1 MRFGAKLRGIEL
13 RLVEGTVCSGD
24 VVGPAAFDAGAW
36 MSLRSQN
43 GGMTTKSSLGAVQRW
58 QEALAAWAIPAEI
71 LEQAPE
77 NPWVHPP
84 ALFKVEHDAVLA
96 MTPSVR
102 VAIEALQSCESG
114 KGSVLDV
121 GCGGGGS
128 AMPLAEF
135 ASEFLAVDEQ
145 SAMLTNFSEAAAQR
159 EVPCRTFEGK
169 WLDIAQRVDIA
180 DVVVCHHVLY
190 NVSDIASFISALT
203 NHARRRV
210 VVEVPD
216 THPTS
221 PFNPLWQHF
230 WKLERP
236 LHPTGQD
243 LVEVLAELGIDASV
257 ERFRRPT
264 RKARLD
270 APEYI
275 AFVRRRL
282 CLPAERDAE
291 IAEVLANRNLNN
303 DEVVTLW
310 WPGTAGI

>member
-1 MRFGAKLRGIEL
+1 M
-13 RLVEGTVCSGD
+13 T
-24 VVGPAAFDAGAW
+24 AG
-36 MSLRSQN
+36 
-43 GGMTTKSSLGAVQRW
+43 SSLSAVERW
-58 QEALAAWAIPAEI
+58 QEALGSWAIPDEI
-71 LEQAPE
+71 LAQAPE

-84 ALFKVEHDAVLA
+84 ALFKVEPDAVLPK
-96 MTPSVR
+96 TPSVR
-102 VAIEALQSCESG
+102 VAIEALRKSETRDSADAAGSLG

-135 ASEFLAVDEQ
+135 ATEFLAVDEQ
-145 SAMLTNFSEAAAQR
+145 AAMLTNFADAAAQR
-159 EVPCRTFEGK
+159 NVPCRTYEGK
-169 WLDIAQRVDIA
+169 WLDIANDVPAA

-190 NVSDIASFISALT
+190 NVSDIEPFIRALT
-203 NHARRRV
+203 NHARTRV

-230 WKLERP
+230 WELDRP
-236 LHPTGQD
+236 THPTGQD
-243 LVEVLAELGIDASV
+243 LVELLSELGIRAEI

-282 CLPAERDAE
+282 CLSADRDSE
-291 IAEVLANRNLNN
+291 IAEALANRDMNN

-310 WPGTAGI
+310 WPGSVVR

>member
-1 MRFGAKLRGIEL
+1 VPRI
-13 RLVEGTVCSGD
+13 SG
-24 VVGPAAFDAGAW
+24 
-36 MSLRSQN
+36 QN
-43 GGMTTKSSLGAVQRW
+43 IRMNIQSTSSAVTRW
-58 QEALAAWAIPAEI
+58 QEALAAWAIPVEI

-84 ALFKVEHDAVLA
+84 ALFKVESDAVLS

-102 VAIEALQSCESG
+102 VAIEALQACESG

-145 SAMLTNFSEAAAQR
+145 AAMLTNFVEAAAQR
-159 EVPCRTFEGK
+159 SVPCRTFEGR
-169 WLDIAQRVDIA
+169 WLDTAEAVPSA

-190 NVSDIASFISALT
+190 NVSDIEPFIRALT
-203 NHARRRV
+203 SHARRRV

-230 WKLERP
+230 WNLERP

-243 LVEVLAELGIDASV
+243 LLEVLAELGIDASV

-282 CLPAERDAE
+282 CLPADRDPE

-303 DEVVTLW
+303 DEVLTLS
-310 WPGTAGI
+310 WPGAAARSHAGTLDSTYASNV

>member
-1 MRFGAKLRGIEL
+1 MNIQS
-13 RLVEGTVCSGD
+13 T
-24 VVGPAAFDAGAW
+24 
-36 MSLRSQN
+36 
-43 GGMTTKSSLGAVQRW
+43 SSAVQRW
-58 QEALAAWAIPAEI
+58 QEALAAWAIPAGI
-71 LEQAPE
+71 LVQAPE

-84 ALFKVEHDAVLA
+84 ALFKVESDAVLPT
-96 MTPSVR
+96 TPSVR
-102 VAIEALQSCESG
+102 VAIEALRACESG

-135 ASEFLAVDEQ
+135 ASGFLAVDEQ
-145 SAMLTNFSEAAAQR
+145 AAMLTNFAEASAQR
-159 EVPCRTFEGK
+159 EVPCRTFDGK
-169 WLDIAQRVDIA
+169 WLDIAPTVDDA

-190 NVSDIASFISALT
+190 NVGDIAPFISALT

-243 LVEVLAELGIDASV
+243 LVEVMAELGIDASV

-282 CLPAERDAE
+282 CLPADRDAE
-291 IAEVLANRNLNN
+291 IAEVLANRDLNN
-303 DEVVTLW
+303 DEVLMLW
-310 WPGTAGI
+310 WPGTSAT

>member
-1 MRFGAKLRGIEL
+1 MNN
-13 RLVEGTVCSGD
+13 
-24 VVGPAAFDAGAW
+24 GP
-36 MSLRSQN
+36 
-43 GGMTTKSSLGAVQRW
+43 SSSAVARW
-58 QEALAAWAIPAEI
+58 QKDLAAWAIPAEI
-71 LEQAPE
+71 LDQAPE

-84 ALFKVEHDAVLA
+84 ALFKVESDAVSPT
-96 MTPSVR
+96 TPSVS
-102 VAIEALQSCESG
+102 VAIETLQACRAG

-128 AMPLAEF
+128 AMSLAEF
-135 ASEFLAVDEQ
+135 ATEFLAVDEQ
-145 SAMLTNFSEAAAQR
+145 AAMLTNFAEASAQR
-159 EVPCRTFEGK
+159 GVPYRTFEGK
-169 WLDIAQRVDIA
+169 WLDISETVEAA

-190 NVSDIASFISALT
+190 NVSDIAPFIRALT
-203 NHARRRV
+203 NHARSRV

-230 WKLERP
+230 WGLERP
-236 LHPTGQD
+236 SHPTGQD
-243 LVEVLAELGIDASV
+243 LVEVLAELGIDVSV

-282 CLPAERDAE
+282 CLPADRDDE
-291 IAEVLANRNLNN
+291 IAEVLANRDMNN
-303 DEVVTLW
+303 DEVLTLW
-310 WPGTAGI
+310 WPGVAAL

>member
-1 MRFGAKLRGIEL
+1 MTN
-13 RLVEGTVCSGD
+13 GT
-24 VVGPAAFDAGAW
+24 
-36 MSLRSQN
+36 
-43 GGMTTKSSLGAVQRW
+43 SSSAVQRW
-58 QEALAAWAIPAEI
+58 QEALAGWAIPSEI
-71 LEQAPE
+71 LDQAPE

-84 ALFKVEHDAVLA
+84 ALFKVDNDAVLA

-102 VAIEALQSCESG
+102 VAIEALRASESG

-135 ASEFLAVDEQ
+135 ATEFLAVDEQ
-145 SAMLTNFSEAAAQR
+145 AAMLTNFAEAAKQR
-159 EVPCRTFEGK
+159 GVRCRTFEGK
-169 WLDIAQRVDIA
+169 WLEIAETVTPA

-190 NVSDIASFISALT
+190 NVSEIAPFIRALT
-203 NHARRRV
+203 NHARSRV

-216 THPTS
+216 SHPTS
-221 PFNPLWQHF
+221 PFNALWQHF
-230 WKLERP
+230 WNLERP
-236 LHPTGQD
+236 SHPTGQD

-291 IAEVLANRNLNN
+291 ISEVLANRDLNN
-303 DEVVTLW
+303 HEVLTLW
-310 WPGTAGI
+310 WPGAAGN

>member
-1 MRFGAKLRGIEL
+1 MNIQS
-13 RLVEGTVCSGD
+13 T
-24 VVGPAAFDAGAW
+24 
-36 MSLRSQN
+36 
-43 GGMTTKSSLGAVQRW
+43 SSAVQRW
-58 QEALAAWAIPAEI
+58 QEALAAWAIPAGI

-77 NPWVHPP
+77 DPWVHPP
-84 ALFKVEHDAVLA
+84 ALFKVESDAVLS
-96 MTPSVR
+96 MTPSIR
-102 VAIEALQSCESG
+102 VAIEALRACESG

-135 ASEFLAVDEQ
+135 ASEFLAADEQ
-145 SAMLTNFSEAAAQR
+145 AAMLTNFAEAAKQR
-159 EVPCRTFEGK
+159 GIPCRSFEGK
-169 WLDIAQRVDIA
+169 WLDIGETVPTA

-190 NVSDIASFISALT
+190 NASDIPQFIRALT
-203 NHARRRV
+203 NHARSRV

-230 WKLERP
+230 WGLERP
-236 LHPTGQD
+236 SRPTGQD
-243 LVEVLAELGIDASV
+243 LLEVLAELGIDASV

-282 CLPAERDAE
+282 CLPADRDAE
-291 IAEVLANRNLNN
+291 IAEVLANRDPNN
-303 DEVVTLW
+303 DDVLTLW
-310 WPGTAGI
+310 WPGKAGI

>member
-1 MRFGAKLRGIEL
+1 MTIE
-13 RLVEGTVCSGD
+13 T
-24 VVGPAAFDAGAW
+24 
-36 MSLRSQN
+36 
-43 GGMTTKSSLGAVQRW
+43 SSSAVLRW

-71 LEQAPE
+71 LDQAPE

-102 VAIEALQSCESG
+102 VAVEALQACRAG

-145 SAMLTNFSEAAAQR
+145 AAMLTNFAEASAQR
-159 EVPCRTFEGK
+159 GVPCRTFEGK
-169 WLDIAQRVDIA
+169 WLDIAETVPAA
-180 DVVVCHHVLY
+180 DVMVCHHVLY
-190 NVSDIASFISALT
+190 NVSDIAPFIRALT
-203 NHARRRV
+203 NHARSRV

-230 WKLERP
+230 WHLERP

-243 LVEVLAELGIDASV
+243 LLEVLAELGIDASI
-257 ERFRRPT
+257 ERFRRAT

-282 CLPAERDAE
+282 CLPTDRDPE
-291 IAEVLANRNLNN
+291 IAEVLANRDLNN
-303 DEVVTLW
+303 DEVLTLW
-310 WPGTAGI
+310 WPGAAVRS